1 MAQVNQVRKKCV
13 MSKNDIV
20 KYQIMTHCFFN
31 KTQISDS
38 DVECITLLATTD
50 YNELHVLCKRAC
62 ELNIFK
68 TPQSVRNSLNKLEKK
83 GILIKRGKNK
93 KKLTINPD
101 IGLVTSGNVLLNYNF
116 LAVETSEGKAS
127 D

>member
-1 MAQVNQVRKKCV
+1 M
-13 MSKNDIV
+13 KNV
-20 KYQIMTHCFFN
+20 KNIIFT
-31 KTQISDS
+31 
-38 DVECITLLATTD
+38 TTD

-83 GILIKRGKNK
+83 GILIKKGKNK